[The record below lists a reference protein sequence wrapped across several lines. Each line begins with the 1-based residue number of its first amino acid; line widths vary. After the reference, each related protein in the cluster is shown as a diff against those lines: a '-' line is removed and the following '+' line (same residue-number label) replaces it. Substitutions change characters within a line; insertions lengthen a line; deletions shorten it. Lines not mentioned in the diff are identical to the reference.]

1 MTTSTAPGQLLGS
14 VLSLARQA
22 SKAILDVYFTSFKVD
37 IKYLRLAMIDPDN
50 GVVMEDSRSMKPTS
64 NALSCLRIGLIRM

>member
-22 SKAILDVYFTSFKVD
+22 SKAILDVYSTSFKVD
-37 IKYLRLAMIDPDN
+37 IKTDDSVADLGITERKRQTDIAESDN
-50 GVVMEDSRSMKPTS
+50 R
-64 NALSCLRIGLIRM
+64 NW